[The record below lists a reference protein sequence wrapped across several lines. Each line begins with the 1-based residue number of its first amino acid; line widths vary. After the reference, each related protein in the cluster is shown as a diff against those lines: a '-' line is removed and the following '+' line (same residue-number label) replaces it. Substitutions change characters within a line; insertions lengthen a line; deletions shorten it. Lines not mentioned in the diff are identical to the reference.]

1 MTLPAQL
8 LVSAV
13 VIVVVIHVI
22 LIGVAYCIYLERK
35 ISAYIQDRVG
45 PNRVGFDFGLP
56 GLKFLRGAWGLGQP
70 LADGIKFL
78 LKEDYMPRGADRF
91 LFTLAP
97 MVIVIPALIGFAIIP

>member
-1 MTLPAQL
+1 MQLPSFLNGQF
-8 LVSAV
+8 LVSV
-13 VIVVVIHVI
+13 IVLIVVVHVI

-56 GLKFLRGAWGLGQP
+56 ALAFLKGKFGLGQP
-70 LADGIKFL
+70 LADGVKFL
-78 LKEDYMPRGADRF
+78 LKEDYAPRGADRA

-97 MVIVIPALIGFAIIP
+97 AAIIIP